1 MPDGKARPRPRT
13 ASDRPERLGGACPG
27 RRVLKTANLQG
38 KSGDGG
44 FDRCENI
51 AENGIAEPITP
62 SLPAVLR
69 TPCVRG
75 RLRTGSARGT
85 IASPR
90 GQPGSGEGGVMCASL
105 AVA

>member
-13 ASDRPERLGGACPG
+13 APDRPERLGGACPG

-51 AENGIAEPITP
+51 AENGITEPITP
-62 SLPAVLR
+62 SSQRCCERPAYAVGCERDLR
-69 TPCVRG
+69 AERSLHRG
-75 RLRTGSARGT
+75 VSLR
-85 IASPR
+85 
-90 GQPGSGEGGVMCASL
+90 
-105 AVA
+105 AVKAVSC